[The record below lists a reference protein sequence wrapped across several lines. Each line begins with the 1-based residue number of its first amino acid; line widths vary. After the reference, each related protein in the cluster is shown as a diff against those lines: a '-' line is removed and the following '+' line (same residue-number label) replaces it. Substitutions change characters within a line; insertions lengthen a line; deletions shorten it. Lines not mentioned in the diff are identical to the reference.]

1 MGEAGKDGAVYPL
14 GSGQVRPLAEY
25 IQAIRTCVA
34 PEAELR
40 LGAIPYAPGQVMYLK
55 ADITQLTADTGF
67 EPEISFEEGIQR
79 LWKQIQRK

>member
-1 MGEAGKDGAVYPL
+1 MTYLAIDLEMTGLKVKTDRILEIGALRMENGSPAGDCSALINPH
-14 GSGQVRPLAEY
+14 
-25 IQAIRTCVA
+25 CV
-34 PEAELR
+34 
-40 LGAIPYAPGQVMYLK
+40 IP